1 MATDGD
7 ARQRTRYKHRRT
19 ERIFLAEDA
28 AADLGLRIGD
38 EVILTHPHR
47 SGPATVEM
55 AETTVIVSG
64 LHPNPIRTITY
75 LDIADADLLGAAGL
89 VNVVDVVPAEG
100 VTEDDVIRALF
111 DQPGVVSVQPVAQV
125 ARIYH
130 DIIEEFTGILMLVQG
145 VALLMAL
152 LVAFNAASI
161 ATEERAREHA
171 TMLAFGLPLRRVL
184 RIEVIESVVLGLGGT
199 LTGLAVGLVVL
210 NWVIEV
216 EMPNTMPDLGIV
228 LTIAPATVVVA
239 ILVGVVVVG
248 FAPLLMIRRLR
259 GMDLPGTLR
268 LVE

>member
-1 MATDGD
+1 M
-7 ARQRTRYKHRRT
+7 
-19 ERIFLAEDA
+19 
-28 AADLGLRIGD
+28 
-38 EVILTHPHR
+38 
-47 SGPATVEM
+47 
-55 AETTVIVSG
+55 
-64 LHPNPIRTITY
+64 
-75 LDIADADLLGAAGL
+75 
-89 VNVVDVVPAEG
+89 NVVDVVPAEG

-130 DIIEEFTGILMLVQG
+130 DVIEEFTGILMLVQG

-216 EMPNTMPDLGIV
+216 EMPNTMPDLWDRV
-228 LTIAPATVVVA
+228 
-239 ILVGVVVVG
+239 
-248 FAPLLMIRRLR
+248 
-259 GMDLPGTLR
+259 
-268 LVE
+268 